1 MRLTDMK
8 LLKGKSEGISMTDLR
23 SRPGDVI
30 DQVQSGKT
38 FTVTKVGKIVAVISQ
53 PEPTAL
59 ELGAEVRR
67 LGLAGA

>member
-1 MRLTDMK
+1 MK
-8 LLKGKSEGISMTDLR
+8 LLKGKSEEISMTDLR

-38 FTVTKVGKIVAVISQ
+38 FTVTKSGKVVAVISQ
-53 PEPTAL
+53 PEPNAL